1 MAKGSDFLQKFINN
15 LEANLRVGHFAS
27 TEFEGDFDLHILAEK
42 INRVLDF
49 DAEIVRI
56 DLGTELDLFDLIGVL
71 VLLGFFVALGLLVT
85 VFAEVDEPAHWRG
98 RIGRDLDQVDAGGA
112 GHV

>member
-27 TEFEGDFDLHILAEK
+27 AEFEGDFYLHILAKE

-49 DAEIVRI
+49 DAEIMRI
-56 DLGTELDLFDLIGVL
+56 NLRTELNLFDLVGVL
-71 VLLGFFVALGLLVT
+71 MLLGFFVALGLLVAI
-85 VFAEVDEPAHWRG
+85 FAKVDEAAHRRR
-98 RIGRDLDQVDAGGA
+98 RI
-112 GHV
+112 